1 MNNKFSISEIDGI
14 NLVNKDMENVLSV
27 GISTNGN
34 AELEMLSRNDNLFI
48 IGTTIDKKGIENTKR
63 IVSDKKIENRFMLKV
78 EDVREKDIYEDKSF
92 DYIYA
97 RLVLHYL
104 NDNELLNVL
113 KEFRRIL
120 KDNGL
125 LYIVVRSDKCDEY
138 INNLIKYDEKT
149 GLSEHVT
156 FTGNIDKRRFHNY
169 ETISKAITE
178 AGLNI
183 KSIKDY
189 DEELFA
195 DYERTIPV
203 SVRNNLIEVV
213 CFK

>member
-1 MNNKFSISEIDGI
+1 MNNFSISELDGI
-14 NLVNKDMENVLSV
+14 NLINNNMENVLSV

-34 AELEMLSRNDNLFI
+34 AEIEMLNKNENLFI
-48 IGTTIDKKGIENTKR
+48 IGTTIDKKGIEKTKK
-63 IVSDKKIENRFMLKV
+63 IVSDKKIEDRFLLKL
-78 EDVREKDIYEDKSF
+78 EDVRDKDIYEDDSF
-92 DYIYA
+92 DYIYS

-104 NDNELLNVL
+104 TDSELNEVL

-120 KDNGL
+120 KKDGL

-138 INNLIKYDEKT
+138 INNLIKFDEKT

-156 FTGNIDKRRFHNY
+156 FTGVVDKRRFHNY
-169 ETISKAITE
+169 ETITKSVTD

-189 DEELFA
+189 DEVLYA

-203 SVRNNLIEVV
+203 DARNNLIEVIS
-213 CFK
+213 FK

>member
-1 MNNKFSISEIDGI
+1 MNNFSISELDGI
-14 NLVNKDMENVLSV
+14 NLINNNMENVLSV

-34 AELEMLSRNDNLFI
+34 AEIEMLNKNENLFI
-48 IGTTIDKKGIENTKR
+48 IGTTIDKKGIEKTKK
-63 IVSDKKIENRFMLKV
+63 IVSDKKIEDRFLLKL
-78 EDVREKDIYEDKSF
+78 EDVRDKDIYEDDSF

-104 NDNELLNVL
+104 TDSELNEVL

-120 KDNGL
+120 KKDGL

-138 INNLIKYDEKT
+138 INTLIKFDEKT
-149 GLSEHVT
+149 GLSAHVT
-156 FTGNIDKRRFHNY
+156 FTGVVEKTRFHNY
-169 ETISKAITE
+169 ETMTKSVTD
-178 AGLNI
+178 AGLYI

-189 DEELFA
+189 DEVLYA

-203 SVRNNLIEVV
+203 DVRNNLIEVIS
-213 CFK
+213 FK

>member
-1 MNNKFSISEIDGI
+1 MNNFSISELDGI
-14 NLVNKDMENVLSV
+14 NLINNNMENVLSV

-34 AELEMLSRNDNLFI
+34 AEIEMLNKNENLFI
-48 IGTTIDKKGIENTKR
+48 IGTTIDKKGIEKTKK
-63 IVSDKKIENRFMLKV
+63 IVLDKKIEDRFLLKL
-78 EDVREKDIYEDKSF
+78 EDVRDKDIYEDDSF

-104 NDNELLNVL
+104 TDSELNEVL

-120 KDNGL
+120 KKDGL

-138 INNLIKYDEKT
+138 INNLIKFDEKT

-156 FTGNIDKRRFHNY
+156 FTGVVDKRRFHNY
-169 ETISKAITE
+169 ETITKSVTD
-178 AGLNI
+178 AGLYI

-189 DEELFA
+189 DEVLYA

-203 SVRNNLIEVV
+203 DVRNNLIEVI

>member
-1 MNNKFSISEIDGI
+1 MNNFSISELDGI
-14 NLVNKDMENVLSV
+14 NLINNNMENVLSV

-34 AELEMLSRNDNLFI
+34 AEIEMLNKNENLFI
-48 IGTTIDKKGIENTKR
+48 IGTTIDKKGIEKTKK
-63 IVSDKKIENRFMLKV
+63 IVSDKKIEDRFLLKL
-78 EDVREKDIYEDKSF
+78 EDVRDKDLYEDDSF

-104 NDNELLNVL
+104 TDSELNEVL

-120 KDNGL
+120 KKDGL

-138 INNLIKYDEKT
+138 INNLIKFDEKT

-156 FTGNIDKRRFHNY
+156 FTGVVDKRRFHNY
-169 ETISKAITE
+169 ETITKSVTD

-189 DEELFA
+189 DEVLYA

-203 SVRNNLIEVV
+203 DVRNNLIEVI